1 MTICHN
7 YDFQTGL
14 LVTTAK
20 PSTQAM
26 TEICVLCDKPISDGE
41 TVINNHS
48 WWYHHWCWVK
58 YRNYMPPTAP
68 FTYQGE
74 PMDKAITIPNGSLA
88 APPGWSAPAESI
100 GMFRGEDTRW
110 KISIAPKETQQGEPM
125 DETQCNGRSPA
136 PLEGPIRAMCQ
147 KMADFL
153 VEKNRA
159 YGNSVGDPCG
169 IFARRADPL
178 LQMDVRI
185 DDKINR
191 LRKGSEYPGDDTVT
205 DLIGYLIL
213 RQIVA
218 EQQKQDGAK

>member
-1 MTICHN
+1 MES
-7 YDFQTGL
+7 
-14 LVTTAK
+14 VTK
-20 PSTQAM
+20 
-26 TEICVLCDKPISDGE
+26 
-41 TVINNHS
+41 
-48 WWYHHWCWVK
+48 
-58 YRNYMPPTAP
+58 
-68 FTYQGE
+68 
-74 PMDKAITIPNGSLA
+74 
-88 APPGWSAPAESI
+88 
-100 GMFRGEDTRW
+100 
-110 KISIAPKETQQGEPM
+110 
-125 DETQCNGRSPA
+125 PA

-191 LRKGSEYPGDDTVT
+191 LRKGSEFPGDDTVW
-205 DLIGYLIL
+205 DLAGYLVL